1 MNILF
6 QLTDNDIGMETKLVK
21 EYKTRIAARGI
32 IIRNDGMIGIQ
43 SKKNTKEYKL
53 IGGGIEE
60 GEEPSIAFKREVL
73 EESGCEI
80 EIIKE
85 LGVTEEYITMK
96 DAKQISYIFVAKVLK
111 DTNSVQLTEK
121 EKNEGAEL
129 IWVTPQE
136 ALRLIKDS
144 YRNLVSSSYSKDYD
158 VYRMKFI
165 SLRDS
170 KILEYYISKYFN
182 K

>member
-6 QLTDNDIGMETKLVK
+6 KLTDNDIGMETKLVK

-43 SKKNTKEYKL
+43 RKKNTKEYKL

-60 GEEPSIAFKREVL
+60 GEEPNIAFKREVL

-85 LGVTEEYITMK
+85 LGLTEEYITMK

-129 IWVTPQE
+129 IWVTPYE
-136 ALRLIKDS
+136 ALKLIKDS
-144 YRNLVSSSYSKDYD
+144 YMNLVSSSYSRDYD

-170 KILEYYISKYFN
+170 KILEYYISNCF
-182 K
+182 